1 MLVNINWPYTFR
13 CEGLHFLL
21 GFSVGLSTFLSMLT
35 IYLII
40 FTISGRMSTL
50 TRSTLER
57 DVFYILLCSLS
68 LSVVSHVLEDY
79 FFAIF

>member
-1 MLVNINWPYTFR
+1 MLVNLNWPYVFR

-21 GFSVGLSTFLSMLT
+21 GFSVGLLTFSSMLI